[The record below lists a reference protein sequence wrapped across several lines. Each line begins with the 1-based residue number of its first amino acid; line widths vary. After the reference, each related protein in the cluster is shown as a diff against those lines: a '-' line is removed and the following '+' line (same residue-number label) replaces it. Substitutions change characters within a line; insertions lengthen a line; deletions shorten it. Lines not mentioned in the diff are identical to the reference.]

1 MHDAIL
7 FISTEPADIEIST
20 SFMAPDD
27 IGMVG
32 IADYIGDKISIPE
45 KIAGAKVNS
54 DGSFVLTRQDVE
66 KYYKCRFD
74 DFKKLAS
81 EVSMQTFCSSDLYDI
96 QKTIEK
102 KLETYVVLITDSDDD
117 NYFAETL
124 DSFLRETY
132 RWFDECERQTFY
144 VVAAADY
151 HW

>member
-1 MHDAIL
+1 MSYTD
-7 FISTEPADIEIST
+7 S
-20 SFMAPDD
+20 
-27 IGMVG
+27 G
-32 IADYIGDKISIPE
+32 
-45 KIAGAKVNS
+45 
-54 DGSFVLTRQDVE
+54 
-66 KYYKCRFD
+66 
-74 DFKKLAS
+74 
-81 EVSMQTFCSSDLYDI
+81 DI

>member
-27 IGMVG
+27 IGMAGV
-32 IADYIGDKISIPE
+32 ADYIGDKISIPE
-45 KIAGAKVNS
+45 TIAGVKVNE
-54 DGSFVLTRQDVE
+54 DGSFVLTRKNIE
-66 KYYKCRFD
+66 AFLKRRFD
-74 DFKKLAS
+74 DLKKA
-81 EVSMQTFCSSDLYDI
+81 VSDVTLKDFCTNDLY
-96 QKTIEK
+96 QVKQTIEK
-102 KLETYVVLITDSDDD
+102 TYETYVVLITDPTND